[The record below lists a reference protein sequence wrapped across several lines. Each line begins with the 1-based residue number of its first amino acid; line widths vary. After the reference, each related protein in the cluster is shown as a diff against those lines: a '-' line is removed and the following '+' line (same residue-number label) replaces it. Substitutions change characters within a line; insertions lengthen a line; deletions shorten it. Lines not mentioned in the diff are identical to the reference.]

1 MSNKFIIF
9 IFIYYNVKRKKLMLD
24 ILLDKIIL
32 NYKFIFIYYDIKKT
46 AKKLMSQ
53 TAY

>member
-1 MSNKFIIF
+1 
-9 IFIYYNVKRKKLMLD
+9 MLD

-32 NYKFIFIYYDIKKT
+32 NYKFIFIYYDIKKM

-53 TAY
+53 TACQAKRIMVHRNAY